1 MEVTA
6 AQTKAKAARLS
17 VVSNSLLVVGKLI
30 AGISMG
36 SVSVLSEAVHSGID
50 LVAALIAY
58 FSVQK
63 ASEPADEEHPYGH
76 GKIENVS
83 GTIEAVLIFGA
94 AAYIIYESIHKLQVG
109 GEVEGLGLGAV
120 IMGISAIVNWFIS
133 SRLYKVAK
141 ETDSVALEAD
151 ALHLRTDVYT
161 SLGVLIGLV
170 AIKLTGL
177 NILDPL
183 VAIAVALLIIKTAW
197 DLTKTSFVQI
207 IDARLPQEEETL
219 VINILEQHS
228 GNFVEFH
235 ELRSRKSG
243 AERFIDLHIVVPR
256 QWPVLDV
263 HQLCDHLEERIEE
276 ALPRAHVLIHIE
288 PCTTRKEKCFGCED
302 DCPNQTK

>member
-1 MEVTA
+1 
-6 AQTKAKAARLS
+6 
-17 VVSNSLLVVGKLI
+17 SL
-30 AGISMG
+30 SMG

-94 AAYIIYESIHKLQVG
+94 AVYIINESIHKLQVG
-109 GEVEGLGLGAV
+109 GEVEGLGLGSV
-120 IMGISAIVNWFIS
+120 IMGISAIVNWIIS

-170 AIKLTGL
+170 AIKITGL

-183 VAIAVALLIIKTAW
+183 FA
-197 DLTKTSFVQI
+197 
-207 IDARLPQEEETL
+207 
-219 VINILEQHS
+219 
-228 GNFVEFH
+228 
-235 ELRSRKSG
+235 
-243 AERFIDLHIVVPR
+243 
-256 QWPVLDV
+256 
-263 HQLCDHLEERIEE
+263 
-276 ALPRAHVLIHIE
+276 
-288 PCTTRKEKCFGCED
+288 
-302 DCPNQTK
+302 